1 MFTSCITTSGL
12 DELYTPY
19 DVENEIVVSDDVCYV
34 YYTNPTTSFLNTLHI
49 VNGAYY
55 YWYVDRYIPVVFPRW
70 NAWSPNRFF
79 YYDRNRWLWRDRFH
93 YDHNKYRREHRWG
106 NFRKSFNRTTQ
117 PRINRTNNKPP
128 KQISSP
134 TNRTIRRVTPPN
146 NRPNICFGARR
157 SFNNGS
163 RSSGSFGSRR

>member
-12 DELYTPY
+12 NELYTSY
-19 DVENEIVVSDDVCYV
+19 DVENDIVVSDDVCYV

-106 NFRKSFNRTTQ
+106 NFRKPFNRTTQ

-146 NRPNICFGARR
+146 NRPNSSFGARR